1 MFRVRDPLTA
11 GDYELWMYL
20 DAVLKRFVQ
29 KSPATVI
36 TRACLEHA
44 LDPDAL
50 NALFDRH
57 AEWQYTKDLL
67 FSSLVD
73 LMGPVVCRIQ
83 PSVSAA
89 YQSMKEDLPVT
100 LTAVYDKLNG
110 TEAGVSVALVQHVAE
125 RLTPVIKELGGELP
139 PLLEGYRTRV
149 IDGNHLASTDHR
161 LAVLRDCKAAPL
173 PAQALVVL
181 DPALML
187 ATHMIPCEDAHAQE
201 RSMFDQALALVQ
213 PLDFWIADRNFCTL
227 GFLYGIQQRG
237 GFYGIRHHAGMPAAC
252 SGDLRRVGRSDTGEV
267 FEQEVTFV
275 TPEGAEFTARRIV
288 LRLDKPTQD
297 GEKEIAILTNVP
309 EGDAGA
315 VLIAN
320 LYSKRWTVEG
330 LFLTM
335 TQILDGEQPS
345 LCYPKAALFT
355 FAVALVSYNLASTV
369 RAALRGTFGH
379 EKVEREVSWYYVA
392 NEVRVTHGGMD
403 VAVDEEAWV
412 PFQTMSAADLA
423 ARLKEY
429 ASNVKLDAFKRSR
442 RGPKKPR
449 TARTKHTDTPH
460 VSTARLLARGGYKT

>member
-1 MFRVRDPLTA
+1 
-11 GDYELWMYL
+11 MYL
-20 DAVLKRFVQ
+20 DAVLDRFVQ
-29 KSPATVI
+29 KSPLTVM

-50 NALFDRH
+50 NGLFERH
-57 AEWQYTKDLL
+57 AEWQYTKSLL

-73 LMGPVVCRIQ
+73 LMGLVVCRIQ

-89 YQSMKEDLPVT
+89 YQSMEELPVT

-110 TEAGVSVALVQHVAE
+110 TEASVSAALVQHTAE
-125 RLTPVIKELGGELP
+125 RLAPVIKDLGGELP
-139 PLLEGYRTRV
+139 PLLDGYRTRV

-173 PAQALVVL
+173 PAQGLVVL

-187 ATHMIPCEDAHAQE
+187 TTHMIPCEDAHSQE
-201 RSMFDQALALVQ
+201 RSMLDQVLSLVQ
-213 PLDFWIADRNFCTL
+213 PRDFWIADRNFCTL
-227 GFLYGIQQRG
+227 GFLYGVQQRG
-237 GFYGIRHHAGMPAAC
+237 GFYGIRHHAGMLAAR

-275 TPEGAEFTARRIV
+275 TPEGAEFTVRRIV

-297 GEKEIAILTNVP
+297 GDREIAILTNVP
-309 EGDAGA
+309 ECDAGA
-315 VLIAN
+315 ILIAD

-330 LFLTM
+330 VFLTM

-355 FAVALVSYNLASTV
+355 FAVALVSYNLASAV

-379 EKVEREVSWYYVA
+379 EKVEREVSWFYVA

-423 ARLKEY
+423 ARLREY
-429 ASNVKLDAFKRSR
+429 ASNVKIEAFKRSR

-449 TARTKHTDTPH
+449 TARTKHTDKPH
-460 VSTARLLARGGYKT
+460 VSTARLLARGGYRT

>member
-1 MFRVRDPLTA
+1 MR
-11 GDYELWMYL
+11 MYL
-20 DAVLKRFVQ
+20 DAVLKRFVH
-29 KSPATVI
+29 KSPVTVM

-50 NALFDRH
+50 NTLFDRH
-57 AEWQYTKDLL
+57 AEWQYTKSLL

-73 LMGPVVCRIQ
+73 MMGLVVCRIQ
-83 PSVSAA
+83 PSVCAA
-89 YQSMKEDLPVT
+89 YRVMKDELPVT
-100 LTAVYDKLNG
+100 LTAVYDKLDG
-110 TEAGVSVALVQHVAE
+110 TEAGVSAALVQHTAE
-125 RLTPVIKELGGELP
+125 RLAPVIKELGGELP
-139 PLLEGYRTRV
+139 PLLDGYRARV

-201 RSMFDQALALVQ
+201 RSMLDQVVALVQ
-213 PLDFWIADRNFCTL
+213 PRDLWIADRNFCTL
-227 GFLYGIQQRG
+227 GFLYEIQQRE
-237 GFYGIRHHAGMPAAC
+237 GFYAIRHHAGMPAVG
-252 SGDLRRVGRSDTGEV
+252 SGNLRRVGRSDTGEV
-267 FEQEVTFV
+267 FEQEATFV
-275 TPEGAEFTARRIV
+275 TPRGAEFTVRRVV

-297 GEKEIAILTNVP
+297 GDQEIAILTNVP
-309 EGDAGA
+309 ERDAGA
-315 VLIAN
+315 VLIAD

-330 LFLTM
+330 VFLTM
-335 TQILDGEQPS
+335 TQILDGEQPA
-345 LCYPKAALFT
+345 LGYPKAALFT

-379 EKVEREVSWYYVA
+379 EKVEQEVSWYYLA
-392 NEVRVTHGGMD
+392 NEVRATHGGMD
-403 VAVDEEAWV
+403 VAVDEEAWA

-429 ASNVKLDAFKRSR
+429 ASHVKLDAFKRSR

>member
-1 MFRVRDPLTA
+1 
-11 GDYELWMYL
+11 MYL
-20 DAVLKRFVQ
+20 DAVLNRFVQ
-29 KSPATVI
+29 KSPLTVM

-50 NALFDRH
+50 NTLFDRH
-57 AEWQYTKDLL
+57 AEWQYTKSLL
-67 FSSLVD
+67 FSTLVD
-73 LMGPVVCRIQ
+73 LMGLVVCRIQ

-89 YQSMKEDLPVT
+89 YKSMEELPVT

-110 TEAGVSVALVQHVAE
+110 TEASVSAALVQHTAE
-125 RLTPVIKELGGELP
+125 RLAPVIKELGGELP
-139 PLLEGYRTRV
+139 PLLDGYQTRV

-173 PAQALVVL
+173 PAQGLVVL

-187 ATHMIPCEDAHAQE
+187 TTHMIPCEDGHAQE
-201 RSMFDQALALVQ
+201 RSMLDQVLALVQ
-213 PLDFWIADRNFCTL
+213 PRDFWIADRNFCTL
-227 GFLYGIQQRG
+227 GFLYGVQQRG
-237 GFYGIRHHAGMPAAC
+237 GFYGIRHHAGMPAAR

-267 FEQEVTFV
+267 FEQKVTFV
-275 TPEGAEFTARRIV
+275 TPDGAEFTVRRVV

-297 GEKEIAILTNVP
+297 GDREIAILTNVP
-309 EGDAGA
+309 ECDAGA
-315 VLIAN
+315 ILIAD

-330 LFLTM
+330 VFLTM

-355 FAVALVSYNLASTV
+355 FAVALVSYNLASAV

-379 EKVEREVSWYYVA
+379 EKVEQEVSWYYIA
-392 NEVRVTHGGMD
+392 NEVRITHGGMD

-423 ARLKEY
+423 ARLREY
-429 ASNVKLDAFKRSR
+429 ASNVKIEAFKRSR

-449 TARTKHTDTPH
+449 TARTKHTDKPH
-460 VSTARLLARGGYKT
+460 VSTARLLARGSYRT